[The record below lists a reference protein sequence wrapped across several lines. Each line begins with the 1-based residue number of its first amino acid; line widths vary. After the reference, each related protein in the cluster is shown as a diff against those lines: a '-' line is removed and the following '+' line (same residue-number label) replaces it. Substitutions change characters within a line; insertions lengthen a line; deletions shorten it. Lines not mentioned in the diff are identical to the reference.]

1 MNNIKYIY
9 DNTTDTY
16 KKVNLKSRETLYKL
30 KGNKDDIITNKI
42 NYMEFSTVNE
52 ALDIINDLTALQNE
66 FKDNYY
72 NNIKSLV
79 IQKLKALY

>member
-1 MNNIKYIY
+1 MKNIKYIY

-16 KKVNLKSRETLYKL
+16 KKVNLKGRETFYKL
-30 KGNKDDIITNKI
+30 KGNKDDVITNKI
-42 NYMEFSTVNE
+42 NYMDFSTVNE
-52 ALDIINDLTALQNE
+52 ALDIFNDLTALQNE